1 VSAAPRI
8 SSSAAP
14 EQWGRAVNAP
24 SSQYAALLWA
34 GLAPETRL
42 GYDSAIS
49 GYETYCAWQGIQAWP
64 PSVDTLGPYITT
76 RAWGSAIPRLQQ
88 IKPGTIRFH
97 LAAIR
102 SYCVDRKWDTSAL
115 KDEHIARLL
124 RGATNMFSS
133 PARPRL
139 PITRDILRKLVPA
152 SSAPEPP
159 DDLNV
164 SAALR
169 VGWAAMIRLGEIT
182 YGKGGAIA
190 DKTVKRGDV
199 SLRTDH
205 AILRLRHSK
214 TDVEKRGVDIL
225 LAATNDDLCPVEALR
240 SLLGSDPQP
249 DTSPL
254 FRLQRGGFPKSY
266 LVDRI
271 RARLRTAG
279 IDPTCYS
286 GHSLRRGAAQEAA
299 NKGVSEQEIQLL
311 GRWKSN
317 AVRLY
322 YTTPTAQRLAL
333 SRRLQSDAVRPLP
346 PGIPVRGVTDGGA
359 D

>member
-1 VSAAPRI
+1 M
-8 SSSAAP
+8 
-14 EQWGRAVNAP
+14 NAP
-24 SSQYAALLWA
+24 SSHYAALLWA

-42 GYDSAIS
+42 GYNSAIS
-49 GYETYCAWQGIQAWP
+49 GYESYCAWQGVAAWP
-64 PSVDTLGPYITT
+64 PSVDTLGPYITI
-76 RAWGSAIPRLQQ
+76 RAWGSTIPRLQQ
-88 IKPGTIRFH
+88 IKSGTIRFH

-102 SYCVDRKWDTSAL
+102 SHCVDRRWDTSAL

-124 RGATNMFSS
+124 RSATNMFSLS
-133 PARPRL
+133 SRLRL
-139 PITRDILRKLVPA
+139 PITRDILRRLV
-152 SSAPEPP
+152 SAPSSSELP
-159 DDLNV
+159 DDANV

-169 VGWAAMIRLGEIT
+169 VGWAAITRLGEIT
-182 YGKGGAIA
+182 YGRGEATA
-190 DKTVKRGDV
+190 DKIIKRGDV

-205 AILRLRHSK
+205 AVLRLRHSK
-214 TDVEKRGVDIL
+214 SDVEKKGVDIL

-240 SLLGSDPQP
+240 SLFGTDPLP

-266 LVDRI
+266 LTDKI
-271 RARLRTAG
+271 RSRLRAAG
-279 IDPTCYS
+279 IDPTSYS

-299 NKGVSEQEIQLL
+299 DKGISEQEIQLL

-333 SRRLQSDAVRPLP
+333 SKRLQLDAVRPFP